1 MAWIR
6 FLGLFLMYKVIS
18 KLFFIL
24 LGIMQE
30 TLYYLLILAIYIMVV
45 SSIFITLYTDIPD
58 SPFSSIGVTVRLLFD
73 AMQASYSYNI
83 DDNYEVSYSI
93 LMILHI
99 IISHILL
106 LNYMIAVYRTAYYNL
121 RLFGV
126 FEFKCNLFIY
136 CNRYLVGLE
145 DEQYGHLILSP
156 PPLNFFSLIIL
167 PLVFSKKFS
176 KKANVF
182 LSYLYFWV
190 ENIFLFIF
198 YLGLEFS

>member
-1 MAWIR
+1 
-6 FLGLFLMYKVIS
+6 
-18 KLFFIL
+18 
-24 LGIMQE
+24 
-30 TLYYLLILAIYIMVV
+30 MVV
-45 SSIFITLYTDIPD
+45 SSIFITLYTDIPE

-145 DEQYGHLILSP
+145 DE
-156 PPLNFFSLIIL
+156 
-167 PLVFSKKFS
+167 
-176 KKANVF
+176 
-182 LSYLYFWV
+182 
-190 ENIFLFIF
+190 
-198 YLGLEFS
+198 